1 MLDLEGMFSEQK
13 GRNEM
18 HASDLIR
25 RGGLAA
31 LVGGALL
38 LVADLGSLGQEL
50 FGSSSEK
57 FSETAVTTSW
67 TLVSG
72 AFLVGGILILLGLVA
87 LYARQ
92 AEEAGV
98 LGLVGFLW
106 AFVGMALVIGAFW
119 AFTFVV
125 PSAAI
130 EAPAF
135 LNAES
140 TAGPLDLGFMIT
152 FMGFPVGWLLFGIAT
167 FRARVFPR
175 LAAGLLMV
183 GALVTFAPF
192 PAVTLLLDIAVIW
205 LGYSLLSEKAAQV
218 AGDPA
223 RPDPGVQPQTQ

>member
-1 MLDLEGMFSEQK
+1 
-13 GRNEM
+13 M

-25 RGGLAA
+25 RGGYAA
-31 LVGGALL
+31 LAGGALL

-72 AFLVGGILILLGLVA
+72 AFLAGGVLIMIGLVS

-106 AFVGMALVIGAFW
+106 AFVGMALVVGAFW
-119 AFTFVV
+119 AFVFVV

-140 TAGPLDLGFMIT
+140 TAGPLDLGFAIT
-152 FMGFPVGWLLFGIAT
+152 FMGFPVGWLIFGIAT

-175 LAAGLLMV
+175 LAAGLLAV
-183 GALVTFAPF
+183 GALVTFAPL
-192 PAVTLLLDIAVIW
+192 PATTVLLDIAVIW
-205 LGYSLLSEKAAQV
+205 LGYSLLSEKTAQV
-218 AGDPA
+218 AGDPVRSA
-223 RPDPGVQPQTQ
+223 PEAQPQAQ

>member
-1 MLDLEGMFSEQK
+1 
-13 GRNEM
+13 M

-25 RGGLAA
+25 RGGYAA
-31 LVGGALL
+31 LAGGALL

-57 FSETAVTTSW
+57 FSETAVTASW

-72 AFLVGGILILLGLVA
+72 AFLVGGVLILLGLVS

-92 AEEAGV
+92 AEKAGV

-106 AFVGMALVIGAFW
+106 AFVGMALVVGAFW
-119 AFTFVV
+119 AFVFVV

-140 TAGPLDLGFMIT
+140 TAGPLDLGFAIT
-152 FMGFPVGWLLFGIAT
+152 FMGFPVGWLIFAIAT
-167 FRARVFPR
+167 FRAGVFPR
-175 LAAGLLMV
+175 LAAGLLAV
-183 GALVTFAPF
+183 GALATFAPL
-192 PAVTLLLDIAVIW
+192 PATTVLLDIAVIW
-205 LGYSLLSEKAAQV
+205 LGYSLLAEKTAQI
-218 AGDPA
+218 AEDPVRSA
-223 RPDPGVQPQTQ
+223 PEAQPQAQ